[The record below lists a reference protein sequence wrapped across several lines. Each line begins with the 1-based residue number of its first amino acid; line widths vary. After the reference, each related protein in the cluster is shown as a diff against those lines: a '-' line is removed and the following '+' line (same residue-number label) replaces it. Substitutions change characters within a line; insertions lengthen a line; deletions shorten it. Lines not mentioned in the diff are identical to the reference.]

1 MDARIFVLIF
11 VFIIKELYAFSG
23 LEVKF
28 QVTTMREIAPITK
41 VLVFEE
47 INWVWVLHMVFQTA
61 SSCNFAALISKA
73 STKYSNILVAK
84 KMNKFVCTLLLALL
98 FSACQDTPKSASEP
112 PAETTN
118 IPAAP
123 AMAAP
128 EDLERAASTLASNVQ
143 RMEDL
148 RKQADA
154 VPDKIRKAN
163 TTVMDEMYAALEGM
177 IEKQTQM
184 INDIKGTAN
193 PAEKSSDAQETG
205 STTVDVNTLKDYTE
219 SAERYAQE
227 AKIIE
232 ESLAK
237 MAAGNK

>member
-1 MDARIFVLIF
+1 
-11 VFIIKELYAFSG
+11 
-23 LEVKF
+23 
-28 QVTTMREIAPITK
+28 
-41 VLVFEE
+41 
-47 INWVWVLHMVFQTA
+47 LHMVFQTA

-73 STKYSNILVAK
+73 STNYANILEAK
-84 KMNKFVCTLLLALL
+84 KMNKFVCTLLLAVL
-98 FSACQDTPKSASEP
+98 FSACQDTPKSASET

-118 IPAAP
+118 VPAAP

-143 RMEDL
+143 NMEDL
-148 RKQADA
+148 RKQVDA

-163 TTVMDEMYAALEGM
+163 AAVVNEMYAGLEGM

-193 PAEKSSDAQETG
+193 PTEKSSDSQESG

-219 SAERYAQE
+219 SAERYAKE
-227 AKIIE
+227 AKMMQE
-232 ESLAK
+232 TLAK
-237 MAAGNK
+237 LASGNK